1 MGTRGQYRT
10 IDDQYIARNISEAI
24 GWYIDVHGRAG
35 LLLKKTQEMGF
46 LECSYYRIYPR
57 FSDTLS

>member
-35 LLLKKTQEMGF
+35 RTIAEKNAGDGFSGMQLL
-46 LECSYYRIYPR
+46 
-57 FSDTLS
+57 